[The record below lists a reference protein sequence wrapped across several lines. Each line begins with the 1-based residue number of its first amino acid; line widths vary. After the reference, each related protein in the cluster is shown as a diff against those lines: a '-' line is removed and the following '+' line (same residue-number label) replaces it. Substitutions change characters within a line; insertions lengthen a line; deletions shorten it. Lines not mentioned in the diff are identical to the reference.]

1 MLFITLSSN
10 FYISPHQ
17 SETHVKWHCRMG
29 DTNVFHSLMRKSN
42 ENGKKNKINRKWNS
56 MKYKTRIIKLNRKK
70 KKKKKKKLK
79 TRTLFGTAQIN
90 IFFFHSH
97 QVITFWFLHMT
108 EHITNEMKAKQ
119 TTCCCC
125 EILYKNRTQFLGSEN
140 ILWLVR
146 IY

>member
-1 MLFITLSSN
+1 MPYGSTNSTYNHYFNNAFAFIVLIFRTIRFCWNSIHQNDERRIVRRSEFICSMLFITLSSN

-70 KKKKKKKLK
+70 KKKKRRNWRLE
-79 TRTLFGTAQIN
+79 RSLAQR
-90 IFFFHSH
+90 
-97 QVITFWFLHMT
+97 
-108 EHITNEMKAKQ
+108 K
-119 TTCCCC
+119 
-125 EILYKNRTQFLGSEN
+125 
-140 ILWLVR
+140 
-146 IY
+146 